1 MTDIILSMS
10 TYRPGTQLD
19 LNKYP
24 DVIYQVTPSPT
35 EAPEDRIQNPIAN
48 VQRILAKEET
58 EAIQFATVGV
68 NKIVIT
74 EDLKR
79 EDELLHEQTRMKR
92 QTRQTRQRTFE
103 PIELRKNN
111 GPLIIHD
118 KRWYFR
124 LVQAK
129 HGEYRRARALMD
141 DYNLNEI
148 ANHMVVCFTPDYIPG
163 SNRPFKNKDG
173 NPIRIYAF
181 FDSYLEF
188 YEYMQKFNSIE
199 RAFYEIIFGELPQ
212 KPHFDIDISIN
223 DLNSIYPGED
233 IDTVAETLRE
243 AVMMGCITVLSENLV
258 MLDMQRDILLYSS
271 HGEDKRSYHLILNNK
286 CHDGNKEAKA
296 FYDAVMG
303 KIRIIT
309 QGKYLEFV
317 DKSVYSPRQ
326 QFRMVGCQKQ
336 GSNRPKVF
344 YEQFS
349 YQGERYTHI
358 YNEDVTD
365 FIMKKLTII
374 YESMISFTSGCV
386 FLPSLIHYKPVNH
399 NYLGEMPDLDGNIVE
414 HCMAMLREKMA
425 SCSFTITD
433 RFRHD
438 VIIRP
443 TCPFSVKEVRGHLIL
458 LKRNSPSYCPICRRS
473 TPHEHENP
481 YMFIAG
487 GKVYWDCRRSPD
499 DAGKFFVGYL
509 AMSID
514 ELQTGMTL
522 PGTVTDEED
531 NIDEGGEFMFGDY
544 NIGAPTLPPLKK
556 IENKQ
561 GEGRRSP
568 PSIQNSPSQIIPISQ
583 KTLSPTPSPT
593 VIIPMV
599 NIPPEQRQQ
608 NVQSLTLKIAKD
620 LAQNKYIRSQP
631 EDLTGVRSL
640 STVLNQ
646 ISWIPG
652 IK

>member
-1 MTDIILSMS
+1 MS
-10 TYRPGTQLD
+10 TYQPSPQLD

-24 DVIYQVTPSPT
+24 DMLNQFTPNPLEATDNQTVI
-35 EAPEDRIQNPIAN
+35 PIAN
-48 VQRILAKEET
+48 IGHESPKQDTGEV
-58 EAIQFATVGV
+58 QFATVGG
-68 NKIVIT
+68 NKIVVT
-74 EDLKR
+74 E
-79 EDELLHEQTRMKR
+79 EEAVLLHEQAQMRTRTK
-92 QTRQTRQRTFE
+92 QRTFE
-103 PIELRKNN
+103 PIALRRNN
-111 GPLIIHD
+111 GPLIIHH

-129 HGEYRRARALMD
+129 RGEYRRARALMD

-148 ANHMVVCFTPDYIPG
+148 AHHMVVCFTPDYIPG

-188 YEYMQKFNSIE
+188 YEYMQKFNPIE

-212 KPHFDIDISIN
+212 KPHFDIDIGIN

-243 AVMMGCITVLSENLV
+243 AVIMGCITVLSENLV

-271 HGEDKRSYHLILNNK
+271 HGEDKRSYHLVINNK

-296 FYDAVMG
+296 FYDAVMS

-344 YEQFS
+344 YEQFW
-349 YQGERYTHI
+349 YQGEQYTHI

-365 FIMKKLTII
+365 LTMKKLTII

-386 FLPSLIHYKPVNH
+386 FLPSLVPPKPINQ
-399 NYLGEMPDLDGNIVE
+399 NYLGELPDLDGNIVE
-414 HCMAMLREKMA
+414 HCLNMLREKMA

-433 RFRHD
+433 RYGHD
-438 VIIRP
+438 IIIRP
-443 TCPFSVKEVRGHLIL
+443 TCPFGIKEVCGHLIL
-458 LKRNSPSYCPICRRS
+458 LKRNAPSHCPICRKS
-473 TPHEHENP
+473 EPHEHENP
-481 YMFIAG
+481 YLFIVG

-499 DAGKFFVGYL
+499 DAKKFFVGYL

-514 ELQTGMTL
+514 ELQTGLTL
-522 PGTVTDEED
+522 PGTVPEEEPD
-531 NIDEGGEFMFGDY
+531 IDEGGEFMFGDY
-544 NIGAPTLPPLKK
+544 NIGAPTLPPLKRNDLTQP
-556 IENKQ
+556 ET
-561 GEGRRSP
+561 RRSP
-568 PSIQNSPSQIIPISQ
+568 PTVIVNGLPQISPIIPNRIEHQ
-583 KTLSPTPSPT
+583 PP
-593 VIIPMV
+593 IPMV
-599 NIPPEQRQQ
+599 TIPFVDVPPEHRQQ
-608 NVQSLTLKIAKD
+608 NISSMTMRIAKEW
-620 LAQNKYIRSQP
+620 AQKKYIRSQP
-631 EDLTGVRSL
+631 EDLAGVRSL
-640 STVLNQ
+640 ASVSNQ
-646 ISWIPG
+646 ITWTPG
-652 IK
+652 MK